1 MKLRTQQTLYLS
13 LITAVPNLFLGR
25 QTILITLKAVI
36 TVISVVIEIMVI
48 SVTIEI
54 TVIK

>member
-1 MKLRTQQTLYLS
+1 MKFRTKQTSYLS
-13 LITAVPNLFLGR
+13 LITAVPHLFLGR

-36 TVISVVIEIMVI
+36 IVISVVIEMVI
-48 SVTIEI
+48 SVAIEI